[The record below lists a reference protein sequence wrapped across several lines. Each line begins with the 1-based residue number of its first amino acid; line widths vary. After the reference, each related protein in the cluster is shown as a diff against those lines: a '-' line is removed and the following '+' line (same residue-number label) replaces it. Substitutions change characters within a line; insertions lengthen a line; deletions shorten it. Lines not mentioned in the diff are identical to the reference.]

1 MGSEAYGRGLGERFR
16 LETPALVT
24 QALQNTQIAVS
35 RIKCDLEN
43 HGLTAPF
50 PYEDAYLVALQIR
63 EVPDHELWVDGKPVP
78 KLPFEAGVTS
88 IYDLK
93 RNPIA
98 YLRSPSHSLMFYLPR
113 RALNAIADNDH
124 AKRIED
130 FAYAPGVGIHD
141 PVMLNL
147 AMTLLPAFEAP
158 EQASRLFIEHVTLA
172 VGVHLSRTYGGM
184 TPNSVVAR
192 GGLAPWQEKRAKEL
206 IEASVDGDLPL
217 AQLAAECQL
226 STSHFS
232 RAFRQT
238 TGRAPYQWLLEQR
251 IAKAKDLLQSSQ
263 LPLAELAQVC
273 GFADQSHLT
282 RVFKQRVGASPGAW
296 RRDKSG

>member
-24 QALQNTQIAVS
+24 QALQNTEIAVT
-35 RIKCDLEN
+35 RIKCDVEN

-63 EVPDHELWVDGKPVP
+63 EVPNHELWVDGKPVP
-78 KLPFEAGVTS
+78 KLPFEAGATC
-88 IYDLK
+88 IYDL
-93 RNPIA
+93 RCNPIA
-98 YLRSPSHSLMFYLPR
+98 YLASPSHLLMFYLPR
-113 RALNAIADNDH
+113 SALNAIADNEH

-130 FAYAPGVGIHD
+130 FAHTPGVGIRD
-141 PVMLNL
+141 PIMHNL
-147 AMTLLPAFEAP
+147 ALTLLPAFEAP
-158 EQASRLFIEHVTLA
+158 EQASRLFVEHVTLA
-172 VGVHLSRTYGGM
+172 VGAHLSGTYGDMKPG
-184 TPNSVVAR
+184 SLLAR
-192 GGLAPWQEKRAKEL
+192 GGLALWQEKRAKEL
-206 IEASVDGDLPL
+206 LQANLEGDLPL

-238 TGRAPYQWLLEQR
+238 TGLAPHQWLMDQR
-251 IAKAKDLLQSSQ
+251 VARAKDLLQTSQ

-273 GFADQSHLT
+273 GFADQAHFT

-296 RRDKSG
+296 RRYGSD